1 MNESVTFAGVDTL
14 ADLGLRI
21 LQGVELSPPEVKEVT
36 VDIPGGDGFIDLSAF
51 SGDVR
56 YGERKMSIPV
66 LLTGSDNEGLEREK
80 TDLMRTFH
88 GQRAPFTLSWDP
100 GYTYTG
106 RAAFEDFAL
115 VGHRMTA
122 TLNITADP
130 YKYGGTQ
137 TWYVNA
143 AGGVAVIIPCGRR
156 KWCPTFQVERD
167 TLVTHNGQ
175 SWTVPPGAS
184 KVTELYLDPGDNLLI
199 LNSDPG
205 YGISAWTDFTGMTW
219 AELAA
224 RYPRWYQVNAGGSPR
239 QTALTW
245 ADLSGDTWADFDGK
259 RWIELMHDADDDPSY
274 GVYVQTETYEL

>member
-14 ADLGLRI
+14 ADLGLMV
-21 LQGVELSPPEVKEVT
+21 LEGVELSPPEVKEVT

-66 LLTGSDNEGLEREK
+66 LLVSDTNEGLEREK

-205 YGISAWTDFTGMTW
+205 YGSEMLNDYAGSTLADIADQYTRIYAW
-219 AELAA
+219 AA
-224 RYPRWYQVNAGGSPR
+224 GSSPR
-239 QTALTW
+239 QVPLTLN
-245 ADLSGDTWADFDGK
+245 DLAGDTWADYAGM
-259 RWIELMHDADDDPSY
+259 RLVELVHDADADPTY
-274 GVYVQTETYEL
+274 GVYIQTETYEL